1 MTLRVCPICGYRYNA
16 PENQTCGKCKGWLGG
31 AESAAAVAA
40 QPARGRG
47 PVLIPRSA
55 RETLCYLP
63 VVVGALFG
71 FPNPIGAAFG
81 LLMAALMLRVV
92 RLDMERFSKG
102 LLLGIVAAG
111 IFFAYLIFLLIFGT
125 LYAVLEPV
133 IQPTL
138 GRLIHH

>member
-1 MTLRVCPICGYRYNA
+1 MTLRACPLCGYRYNA

-31 AESAAAVAA
+31 PESAAAALP
-40 QPARGRG
+40 QPALARG
-47 PVLIPRSA
+47 PAILPRSPK
-55 RETLCYLP
+55 EMLCYLP
-63 VVVGALFG
+63 VLVGAFFG

-111 IFFAYLIFLLIFGT
+111 VFFAYLIFLLMFGT
-125 LYAVLEPV
+125 LYALLEPV

-138 GRLIHH
+138 GRLVHR

>member
-1 MTLRVCPICGYRYNA
+1 MTLRACPLCGYRYNA

-31 AESAAAVAA
+31 AEGAAAAL
-40 QPARGRG
+40 PANTGRG
-47 PVLIPRSA
+47 PGLLPRSPKEA
-55 RETLCYLP
+55 LCFLP
-63 VVVGALFG
+63 VPIGALLG

-111 IFFAYLIFLLIFGT
+111 VFFAYLIFLLMFGT
-125 LYAVLEPV
+125 LYGLLEPV
-133 IQPTL
+133 IQPSL

>member
-1 MTLRVCPICGYRYNA
+1 MTLRACPLCGYRYNA

-31 AESAAAVAA
+31 AESAAVAPQTA
-40 QPARGRG
+40 AAGGPAILPRSPKEALCFL
-47 PVLIPRSA
+47 PVL
-55 RETLCYLP
+55 
-63 VVVGALFG
+63 VGAFFG

-111 IFFAYLIFLLIFGT
+111 IFFAYLIFLLMFGT
-125 LYAVLEPV
+125 LYVLLEPV

-138 GRLIHH
+138 GHLIHH